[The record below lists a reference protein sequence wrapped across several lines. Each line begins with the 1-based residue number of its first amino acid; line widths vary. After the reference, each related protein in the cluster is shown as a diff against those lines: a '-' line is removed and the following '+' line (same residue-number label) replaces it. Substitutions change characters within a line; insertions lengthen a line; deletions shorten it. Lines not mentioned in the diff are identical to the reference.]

1 MPIWLRNFTFNKIK
15 TFYDDEAKRID
26 EMSKPTDSKT
36 TNVIGK
42 DGKVKAPQFL
52 NKASYK

>member
-15 TFYDDEAKRID
+15 TFYDDEAKKID

>member
-1 MPIWLRNFTFNKIK
+1 M
-15 TFYDDEAKRID
+15 FYDDEAKRID
-26 EMSKPTDSKT
+26 EISKTKDSKT
-36 TNVIGK
+36 TKVIGE